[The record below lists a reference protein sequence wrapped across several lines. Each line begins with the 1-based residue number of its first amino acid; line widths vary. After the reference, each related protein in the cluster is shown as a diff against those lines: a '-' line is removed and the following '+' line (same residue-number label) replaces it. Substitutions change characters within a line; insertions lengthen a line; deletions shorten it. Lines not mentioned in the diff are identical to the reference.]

1 MDDLDP
7 AVVEELRSLSFR
19 YATGV
24 DRRDLD
30 LFLSSFHPD
39 ATLTVERPQA
49 GPARPMH
56 GHAEIG
62 RVTERI
68 AVYAQTFHF
77 LGQTAYAPTETGAS
91 GSIACI
97 GHHLWRDDDEGALDH
112 VMYIRYTD
120 EYRTGDDG
128 RWRISTRTVTVDWSE
143 TRAVDVPGKRPR

>member
-30 LFLSSFHPD
+30 LFLSAFHPD
-39 ATLTVERPQA
+39 ATLTVERPG
-49 GPARPMH
+49 GPARPMR

-62 RVTERI
+62 RVMERI
-68 AVYAQTFHF
+68 AVYGLTFHF
-77 LGQTAYAPTETGAS
+77 LGQTAYAPTDAGAS
-91 GSIACI
+91 GSVACI
-97 GHHLWRDDDEGALDH
+97 GHHLWRDEDDGELDH
-112 VMYIRYTD
+112 VMYLRYTD
-120 EYRTGDDG
+120 EYRTGADG
-128 RWRISTRTVTVDWSE
+128 RWRIAARSVVVDWSE

>member
-1 MDDLDP
+1 MDDLGP

-30 LFLSSFHPD
+30 LFLSAFHPD
-39 ATLTVERPQA
+39 ATLTVERPPA
-49 GPARPMH
+49 PARPMR

-62 RVTERI
+62 RVMERI
-68 AVYAQTFHF
+68 TIYAQTFHF
-77 LGQTAYAPTETGAS
+77 LGQTAYAPTAAGAS
-91 GSIACI
+91 GSVACI
-97 GHHLWRDDDEGALDH
+97 GHHLWRDDDDGDLDH

-128 RWRISTRTVTVDWSE
+128 RWRISARTVAVDWSE